1 MIAKKI
7 LVIEDDE
14 DVRQNIST
22 LLEEENFLV
31 VTANNGKIGIDKA
44 KEFLPDLI
52 ICDIL
57 MPEASGY
64 DVLDELS
71 KSQLTRS
78 VPFIFLTAKVDRG
91 DIRHGMELGADDYLF
106 KPFKAE
112 ELLKA
117 IQSRLKKHE
126 SIIADFIEDKSSNPK
141 RGKNKK
147 YDPDEKLFLTV
158 NGKPIFMG
166 INEIKCITAE
176 NQYTSLKLIN
186 GKSILIRRSIKKWED
201 SLPEKIFLR
210 IHRCTIVNMNFI
222 VKMEK
227 WHNASMVIYLK
238 EINEP
243 FIVSKRYTAKI
254 KDKQK

>member
-14 DVRQNIST
+14 NVRQNIST
-22 LLEEENFLV
+22 LLEEENYLV

-44 KEFLPDLI
+44 KEFLPDII
-52 ICDIL
+52 ICDVL
-57 MPEASGY
+57 MPGASGY
-64 DVLDELS
+64 DVLKELS
-71 KSQLTRS
+71 KSKETRS
-78 VPFIFLTAKVDRG
+78 IPYIFLTAKVDRS
-91 DIRHGMELGADDYLF
+91 DIRLGMELGADDYLF
-106 KPFKAE
+106 KPFKLE
-112 ELLKA
+112 ELLNA
-117 IQSRLKKHE
+117 IKSRLKRHE
-126 SIIADFIEDKSSNPK
+126 IIIADYIEEENNKPK
-141 RGKNKK
+141 QQKKKK

-158 NGKPIFMG
+158 NGKPVFLG
-166 INEIKCITAE
+166 INEIKYISAE
-176 NQYTSLKLIN
+176 NQYTSLKPIN

-238 EINEP
+238 DVNEP
-243 FIVSKRYTAKI
+243 FIVSKRYTVKI
-254 KDKQK
+254 REKQK